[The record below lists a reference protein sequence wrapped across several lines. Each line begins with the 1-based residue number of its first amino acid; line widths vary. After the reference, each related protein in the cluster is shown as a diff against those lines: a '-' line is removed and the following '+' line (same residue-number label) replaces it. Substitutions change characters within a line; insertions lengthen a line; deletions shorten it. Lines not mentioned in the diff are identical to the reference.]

1 MGDNTRENGLTI
13 IWTVLEFTL
22 GKTADH
28 TVESIKMTRSMDT
41 VSTHGLMVELTLVI
55 GAEANNTVLELIS
68 YQINQPNVVFG
79 KKEKELNGSMKI
91 SKEK

>member
-1 MGDNTRENGLTI
+1 MGDSTKENGLTI
-13 IWTVLEFTL
+13 IWTELEFTL
-22 GKTADH
+22 GKTEDH

-55 GAEANNTVLELIS
+55 GAEANNMDLELIS
-68 YQINQPNVVFG
+68 CQVNQSKVVFG
-79 KKEKELNGSMKI
+79 KKEKELNGLMKI